1 MKNGRGVVEFL
12 IHSLPSLSH
21 QHKLMHGI
29 WVEYFKLQFWTVY
42 CCFKI
47 LYLMAHDL
55 KIELMVVG
63 LKKRTTITRASVISK
78 NDFRLSQKIT
88 VNVVILW
95 VWGKLCFCNLSIQNH
110 QHCLGKFWHFENHNS
125 SGYFEVSRKSRNS
138 CKFSSDIFLF
148 E

>member
-55 KIELMVVG
+55 KIELMVAG

-88 VNVVILW
+88 VNVVII
-95 VWGKLCFCNLSIQNH
+95 WGWEKLCFALYLSRVINKLRANFDILRTTTVQGI
-110 QHCLGKFWHFENHNS
+110 LKYPAKIKILVFF
-125 SGYFEVSRKSRNS
+125 
-138 CKFSSDIFLF
+138 SDIVL
-148 E
+148 